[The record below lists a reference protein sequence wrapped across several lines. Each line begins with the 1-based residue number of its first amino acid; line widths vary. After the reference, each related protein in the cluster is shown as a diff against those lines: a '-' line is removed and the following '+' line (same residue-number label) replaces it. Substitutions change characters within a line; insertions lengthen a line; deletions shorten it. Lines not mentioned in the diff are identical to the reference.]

1 MRSIVGAMALGV
13 SLLALPLQG
22 AMAQQRSL
30 EETLG
35 FINETLEANPYNDH
49 DGKLTVSRVEL
60 KRGGRL
66 SFEVAKKEP
75 ASTVSNVFEAS
86 IADIDVT
93 SIVSRSSGNHMV
105 IVVHARGP
113 VSAQLKCVA
122 GGNVTQWDLP
132 PRSDMQ
138 LEFRSNGGVAGELTE
153 ALRTLVTLA
162 RQDARYS

>member
-1 MRSIVGAMALGV
+1 MRTMVGVMAVGA

-22 AMAQQRSL
+22 ALAQQRSL
-30 EETLG
+30 DETLS

-66 SFEVAKKEP
+66 SFEVAKKET
-75 ASTVSNVFEAS
+75 ASTVSNVFEVA
-86 IADIDVT
+86 IADIDAT
-93 SIVSRSSGNHMV
+93 SIASRSSGDHMV
-105 IVVHARGP
+105 IVIRASGP
-113 VSAQLKCVA
+113 VSAQLRCVT

-132 PRSDMQ
+132 ARSDMQ
-138 LEFRSNGGVAGELTE
+138 VEFRSNGGVAGELTD
-153 ALRTLVTLA
+153 ALQTLVALA

>member
-1 MRSIVGAMALGV
+1 MRRMVGAMAVGV

-22 AMAQQRSL
+22 APAQQRSL
-30 EETLG
+30 DETLS

-66 SFEVAKKEP
+66 SFEVAKKE
-75 ASTVSNVFEAS
+75 ASSTVSNVFEAE

-93 SIVSRSSGNHMV
+93 SIVSRSGGDHMV
-105 IVVHARGP
+105 IVIHALGP
-113 VSAQLKCVA
+113 VSAQLKCVT
-122 GGNVTQWDLP
+122 GGSVTQWDLP
-132 PRSDMQ
+132 ARSDMQ
-138 LEFRSNGGVAGELTE
+138 LEFRTDGLVAGELTE

-162 RQDARYS
+162 RQDARYN